1 MKKEVLLTALSTV
14 LVFSACAKDD
24 EPLQEVVQ
32 ETRLIVGTRTNGD
45 ASLSY
50 KFNDDGILIVENAQI
65 PSRSTFDMEIDGHAW
80 RLVSQGFI
88 LPDGTIKDNN
98 KGNRNECILLL
109 QQRRMAIISVY
120 TFAPK
125 DNSLTYGNFNDY
137 DEQNGSIGFFNVV
150 KLSSDGLQ
158 MVTISEIWWYPD
170 PNGKCEKGY
179 SVEVYERLSDAEKN
193 QAIAKYNV
201 DFDKYIATTSFEA
214 SNGKDVF
221 GAKLSE
227 LSFSYTELGEL
238 RVSGLKQISES
249 VFRQYIAGY
258 GWKCESEHQI
268 EIDGTVNKN
277 EYEYDVKVENKTHLY
292 FGDDTYQVFSTSYYH
307 NNTPWYYEV
316 KYVYD
321 ETNNRF
327 YEINGEER
335 AGGNQIICLENN
347 SFYMIRMPM
356 QNMYSSDSR
365 AYRYNLVKYTRLT
378 EQELQD
384 LRAKHST
391 NFWDLNWPTGN

>member
-158 MVTISEIWWYPD
+158 MVTISEM
-170 PNGKCEKGY
+170 NGFLMQRRIRP
-179 SVEVYERLSDAEKN
+179 SL
-193 QAIAKYNV
+193 
-201 DFDKYIATTSFEA
+201 
-214 SNGKDVF
+214 
-221 GAKLSE
+221 
-227 LSFSYTELGEL
+227 
-238 RVSGLKQISES
+238 
-249 VFRQYIAGY
+249 
-258 GWKCESEHQI
+258 
-268 EIDGTVNKN
+268 
-277 EYEYDVKVENKTHLY
+277 
-292 FGDDTYQVFSTSYYH
+292 
-307 NNTPWYYEV
+307 NTMWIL
-316 KYVYD
+316 
-321 ETNNRF
+321 TN
-327 YEINGEER
+327 I
-335 AGGNQIICLENN
+335 
-347 SFYMIRMPM
+347 
-356 QNMYSSDSR
+356 
-365 AYRYNLVKYTRLT
+365 
-378 EQELQD
+378 
-384 LRAKHST
+384 
-391 NFWDLNWPTGN
+391 

>member
-1 MKKEVLLTALSTV
+1 MVL
-14 LVFSACAKDD
+14 
-24 EPLQEVVQ
+24 
-32 ETRLIVGTRTNGD
+32 
-45 ASLSY
+45 
-50 KFNDDGILIVENAQI
+50 
-65 PSRSTFDMEIDGHAW
+65 SRIT
-80 RLVSQGFI
+80 
-88 LPDGTIKDNN
+88 
-98 KGNRNECILLL
+98 
-109 QQRRMAIISVY
+109 AIISVY